1 MNKGKGLII
10 ASVVFLLVGGIL
22 ACVFR
27 QYDIVGESVREVS
40 YVSLPGAREPENT
53 QPSSEPVTAPSPAA
67 ETASQ
72 TVEEITYY
80 RFQVHAGI
88 TFLHL
93 REAPGLDKKIIGR
106 LEPETTGY
114 VLERGEEWSLIVT
127 GEQTGYVSNAYI
139 DMVEIAKEDYP
150 EEYLK

>member
-1 MNKGKGLII
+1 MNKEKSLII
-10 ASVVFLLVGGIL
+10 ASIAFLLVGGIL
-22 ACVFR
+22 ACVCR
-27 QYDIVGESVREVS
+27 QYDAVEESTGVFS
-40 YVSLPGAREPENT
+40 YVSLPGAREPEHT
-53 QPSSEPVTAPSPAA
+53 QSPTEPVESPAA
-67 ETASQ
+67 ETESQ
-72 TVEEITYY
+72 PEEEIKYY
-80 RFQVHAGI
+80 AFQVHAVS

-93 REAPGLDKKIIGR
+93 REAPGLNEKIIGR
-106 LEPETTGY
+106 LKPKTTGY

>member
-1 MNKGKGLII
+1 MNKEKGLII
-10 ASVVFLLVGGIL
+10 ASVAFLLVGGIS

-27 QYDIVGESVREVS
+27 QYDVVGESAGAFS
-40 YVSLPGAREPENT
+40 YVSLPEAREPENT
-53 QPSSEPVTAPSPAA
+53 QPPSEPVPEESPAA
-67 ETASQ
+67 ETESQ

-80 RFQVHAGI
+80 RFRVHAGI

-93 REAPGLDKKIIGR
+93 REAPGLDKKVIGR

-139 DMVEIAKEDYP
+139 DMEEIAREDYP
-150 EEYLK
+150 EEYL